1 MTGNAWPRNLRL
13 AVGHDTGDRDSSEPG
28 PVSKTEIRDEVLH
41 RNRRVTEDEM
51 DRMHHL
57 IGPAVWRWTLLAAMI
72 VWSGTIAASADD
84 HEGEVGAA
92 SAATKSIGQPAVVEE
107 APGQSGVYGFSGAKA
122 GDNAPEG
129 VIGECIWIFDQAN
142 KSQVAKGECRES
154 DPGQFRI
161 TLTPGKYVV
170 HGPGGNRAI
179 EVKQGQWVKIV
190 SIVPVPASF

>member
-1 MTGNAWPRNLRL
+1 
-13 AVGHDTGDRDSSEPG
+13 
-28 PVSKTEIRDEVLH
+28 
-41 RNRRVTEDEM
+41 M
-51 DRMHHL
+51 DHL
-57 IGPAVWRWTLLAAMI
+57 TGPAVWRWTLLAAMI
-72 VWSGTIAASADD
+72 LWSGAIAASADD
-84 HEGEVGAA
+84 HGPDAG
-92 SAATKSIGQPAVVEE
+92 STATKSVGQPPVVEK
-107 APGQSGVYGFSGAKA
+107 AIGQSGVYGFSGAKA

-142 KSQVAKGECRES
+142 KAQVAKGECRES